1 MSASVTGGSTKM
13 NKEEALRRIEAAEK
27 EIAEAK
33 KALEQNDDEPKPGDW
48 CVFWLDG
55 VIPFS
60 SYSLVRK
67 LRSISGVKY
76 FDDNICQWD
85 NCRRITPEDF
95 GWKLDGKPDWK
106 DAPEWANYL
115 AQDKCSEWWWYE
127 DKPNIFGSNETWGTF
142 GKVKSVKTNDN
153 WRETLER
160 RPE

>member
-1 MSASVTGGSTKM
+1 M

-48 CVFWLDG
+48 CVFWDDSG
-55 VIPFS
+55 GKAFYNAGAI
-60 SYSLVRK
+60 RK
-67 LRSISGVKY
+67 FKNKAGNYYVSENDTTWR
-76 FDDNICQWD
+76 

-95 GWKLDGKPDWK
+95 GWKLDGKPNWK
-106 DAPEWANYL
+106 DAPEWARYL
-115 AQDKCSEWWWYE
+115 AQDENGGWWWYG
-127 DKPNIFGSNETWGTF
+127 DSP
-142 GKVKSVKTNDN
+142 KSVANRWLNGTRYAPAFFVSN